1 MKAKEY
7 LEIALGGNMNIS
19 TLTLSAWEDILT
31 SYGNIQVK
39 ESKQPELLKFAYD
52 MINPD
57 LKVPEVKEV
66 LDLIR
71 QSEKYDN

>member
-7 LEIALGGNMNIS
+7 LEMALGGNMNIS

-31 SYGNIQVK
+31 SYGKIQVK

-52 MINPD
+52 MIKPELNI
-57 LKVPEVKEV
+57 PEVKDV
-66 LDLIR
+66 LDLIK
-71 QSEKYDN
+71 QAEKYDN